1 MRGSGI
7 TIAAGLAWLGVGRNG
22 SWSENNG
29 LLDFIYSVILIIVYG
44 LKKGFLA
51 LLLALAAKAKKIN
64 PVSVNL
70 ETGFFG
76 NLLCQ
81 VFQTAQIGVDDF
93 FAPRAYQVGVRVRF
107 VAVITI
113 ASIRQLIPKLSD
125 SVDAHRVL
133 LGSAG
138 RMGRRNLFAGCR
150 NGSRAAQIVTES
162 PGRQR
167 PTTETVDAAGK
178 GVLETP
184 GALTKPGCF
193 LRRPMR
199 PADPSR
205 TFRKNQN

>member
-64 PVSVNL
+64 SVSVNL

-81 VFQTAQIGVDDF
+81 VFQAAQIGVDDF
-93 FAPRAYQVGVRVRF
+93 FAPRAYQMGVRVRF
-107 VAVITI
+107 VAVITV
-113 ASIRQLIPKLSD
+113 ASIRKANLYDFIFLLKQSYRLVDCRDAGSRKLISNSVIDPLNARMPFAGGQHLQHSQPLRGDPKIVIPKL
-125 SVDAHRVL
+125 
-133 LGSAG
+133 
-138 RMGRRNLFAGCR
+138 
-150 NGSRAAQIVTES
+150 
-162 PGRQR
+162 
-167 PTTETVDAAGK
+167 
-178 GVLETP
+178 
-184 GALTKPGCF
+184 
-193 LRRPMR
+193 
-199 PADPSR
+199 
-205 TFRKNQN
+205 

>member
-93 FAPRAYQVGVRVRF
+93 FAPRAYQMGVRVRF

-125 SVDAHRVL
+125 FVDAHRVP
-133 LGSAG
+133 LGSAI
-138 RMGRRNLFAGCR
+138 RMGRRNLFAGRR
-150 NGSRAAQIVTES
+150 NGSKAAQI
-162 PGRQR
+162 P
-167 PTTETVDAAGK
+167 D
-178 GVLETP
+178 
-184 GALTKPGCF
+184 
-193 LRRPMR
+193 
-199 PADPSR
+199 
-205 TFRKNQN
+205 

>member
-125 SVDAHRVL
+125 FVDAHRVP
-133 LGSAG
+133 LGSAI
-138 RMGRRNLFAGCR
+138 RMGRRNLFAGRR
-150 NGSRAAQIVTES
+150 NGSRAAQI
-162 PGRQR
+162 P
-167 PTTETVDAAGK
+167 D
-178 GVLETP
+178 
-184 GALTKPGCF
+184 
-193 LRRPMR
+193 
-199 PADPSR
+199 
-205 TFRKNQN
+205 

>member
-125 SVDAHRVL
+125 FVDAHRVP
-133 LGSAG
+133 LGSAI
-138 RMGRRNLFAGCR
+138 RMGRRNLFAGRR
-150 NGSRAAQIVTES
+150 NGSKAAQI
-162 PGRQR
+162 P
-167 PTTETVDAAGK
+167 D
-178 GVLETP
+178 
-184 GALTKPGCF
+184 
-193 LRRPMR
+193 
-199 PADPSR
+199 
-205 TFRKNQN
+205 